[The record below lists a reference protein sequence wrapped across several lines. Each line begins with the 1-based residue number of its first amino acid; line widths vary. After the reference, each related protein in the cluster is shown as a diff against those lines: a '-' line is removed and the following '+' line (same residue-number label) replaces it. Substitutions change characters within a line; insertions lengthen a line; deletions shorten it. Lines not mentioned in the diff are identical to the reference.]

1 MGIIV
6 QKFGGSS
13 VADTEKLYNI
23 SKHIINEYNKN
34 QKIVVVVSAQGKTT
48 DRLITEEKEITENL
62 NPREHDVLV
71 SVGEQ
76 ITISKLAMCLKEKGY
91 NAISYTGWQLP
102 IITDSVHGG
111 ARIKYIKT
119 DKIKKQLEEGNIVIV
134 AGFQGVNEIGDI
146 TTLGRGGSDTTA
158 VALAAALKAQRCDIY
173 TDVDGVYSSDPKI
186 IDNVKKL
193 ESITYDEMLELASLG
208 AKVLHNRCVEIGKN
222 YEVPI
227 TVKSTFENNSRGTQV
242 VEHKD
247 LESLYITGV
256 AKDDN
261 ITRITL
267 VGLENK
273 IGRVY
278 RVFKLLAQNSINVD
292 TIVQSAGEHTMKDV
306 SFTVKSA
313 EVKKTLKILNENLI
327 ELGAREVVICDKLS
341 KISVVGVGIV
351 NNPIVASKVFEA
363 LYENNINM
371 QMVSTSEIK
380 ISVLVNKKEA
390 NLALKAIHDKF
401 YE

>member
-13 VADTEKLYNI
+13 VADTEKLYNVC
-23 SKHIINEYNKN
+23 KHIIKEYNRS
-34 QKIVVVVSAQGKTT
+34 QSVVVVVSAQGKTT
-48 DRLITEEKEITENL
+48 DKLISEEKEITENPDL
-62 NPREHDVLV
+62 REHDCLV

-91 NAISYTGWQLP
+91 NAVSYTGWQLP
-102 IITDSVHGG
+102 IITDSVHCG
-111 ARIKYIKT
+111 ARIKYIEIE
-119 DKIKKQLEEGNIVIV
+119 KIKKQLEAGNIVIV
-134 AGFQGVNEIGDI
+134 AGFQGINEIGDI

-158 VALAAALKAQRCDIY
+158 VALAASLKADRCDIY
-173 TDVDGVYSSDPKI
+173 TDVDGVYSSDPRI
-186 IDNVKKL
+186 IENVKKL
-193 ESITYDEMLELASLG
+193 DLVTYDEMLELASLG

-227 TVKSTFENNSRGTQV
+227 NVKSTFIDESEGTRVINN
-242 VEHKD
+242 KD

-261 ITRITL
+261 ISRLTII
-267 VGLENK
+267 GLENK
-273 IGRVY
+273 IGRTY
-278 RVFKLLAQNSINVD
+278 KVFKLLSENKINVD
-292 TIVQSAGEHTMKDV
+292 TIVQSAGEHAVKDI
-306 SFTVKSA
+306 SFTVKTN
-313 EVKKTLKILNENLI
+313 ETKKALKIINENLI
-327 ELGAREVVICDKLS
+327 ELGAKEVICCDKLS
-341 KISVVGVGIV
+341 KISIVGVGIV
-351 NNPIVASKVFEA
+351 NNPGVAAKVFEA

-371 QMVSTSEIK
+371 HMISTSEIK

-401 YE
+401 Y

>member
-1 MGIIV
+1 MGIVV

-23 SKHIINEYNKN
+23 CKHVIREYNKS
-34 QKIVVVVSAQGKTT
+34 KKVVVVVSAQGKTT
-48 DRLITEEKEITENL
+48 DKLISEEREITEHPL
-62 NPREHDVLV
+62 QREHDVLV

-102 IITDSVHGG
+102 IVTDSVHGN
-111 ARIKYIKT
+111 ARIKYIET
-119 DKIKKQLEEGNIVIV
+119 EKIKQQLDLENIVIV
-134 AGFQGVNEIGDI
+134 AGFQGINELGDI

-158 VALAAALKAQRCDIY
+158 VALAASLNADKCDIY
-173 TDVDGVYSSDPKI
+173 TDVDGVYSSDPKV
-186 IDNVKKL
+186 IDEVKKL
-193 ESITYDEMLELASLG
+193 DEITYDEMLELASLG

-227 TVKSTFENNSRGTQV
+227 NVKSTFRNDAVGTRV
-242 VEHKD
+242 LDKKN

-261 ITRITL
+261 ICRITI

-273 IGRVY
+273 IGRFY
-278 RVFKLLAQNSINVD
+278 KVFRLLSENKISVD
-292 TIVQSAGEHTMKDV
+292 TIVQSAGEYSQKDI
-306 SFTVKSA
+306 SFTVRNTDVNKTI
-313 EVKKTLKILNENLI
+313 EVLNKNLV
-327 ELGAREVVICDKLS
+327 ELQAKEIIHCDELS
-341 KISVVGVGIV
+341 KISIVGVGIV
-351 NNPIVASKVFEA
+351 SNPNVVAQVFEA

-371 QMVSTSEIK
+371 CMVSTSEIK

-401 YE
+401 Y

>member
-1 MGIIV
+1 MGIVV

-23 SKHIINEYNKN
+23 CNHIIKEYNN
-34 QKIVVVVSAQGKTT
+34 NNKIVVVVSAQGKTT
-48 DRLITEEKEITENL
+48 DRLISEEKEITET
-62 NPREHDVLV
+62 PADREHDVLV

-111 ARIKYIKT
+111 ARIKYIET
-119 DKIKKQLEEGNIVIV
+119 NKIEKQLNLGNIVIV

-158 VALAAALKAQRCDIY
+158 VALAASLKADRCDIY
-173 TDVDGVYSSDPKI
+173 TDVDGVYSSDPRVI
-186 IDNVKKL
+186 ENVKKL
-193 ESITYDEMLELASLG
+193 DTITYDEMLELASLG

-227 TVKSTFENNSRGTQV
+227 YVKSTFEKDTRGTKV
-242 VEHKD
+242 VDKKD

-261 ITRITL
+261 ITRITII
-267 VGLENK
+267 GLENK
-273 IGRVY
+273 IGRTY
-278 RVFKLLAQNSINVD
+278 KVFKLLSENKINVD
-292 TIVQSAGEHTMKDV
+292 TIVQSGGEHAIKDI
-306 SFTVKSA
+306 SFTVKNT
-313 EVKKTLKILNENLI
+313 ETKKTLKVLNENLI
-327 ELGAREVVICDKLS
+327 ELGAREIVHCDKLS
-341 KISVVGVGIV
+341 KISIVGVGIV
-351 NNPIVASKVFEA
+351 NNPGVAAKVFEA

-371 QMVSTSEIK
+371 HMVSTSEIK

-401 YE
+401 Y